1 MATSRAPCSTK
12 PPSQPSALSL
22 WICRPRTAAKS
33 RNAGGRFQIPPPVLL
48 LGFSR
53 VLVARMRARK
63 VMKMVFEPKWRP
75 RSLTALE
82 LARL

>member
-1 MATSRAPCSTK
+1 M
-12 PPSQPSALSL
+12 
-22 WICRPRTAAKS
+22 
-33 RNAGGRFQIPPPVLL
+33 PVLL
-48 LGFSR
+48 LGLSR